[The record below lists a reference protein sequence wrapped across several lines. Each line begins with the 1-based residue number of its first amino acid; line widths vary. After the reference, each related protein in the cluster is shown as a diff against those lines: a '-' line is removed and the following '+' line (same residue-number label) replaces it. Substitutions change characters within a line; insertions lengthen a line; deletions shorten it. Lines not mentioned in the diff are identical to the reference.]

1 MLNSAKLEKQTERQ
15 KAFFEK
21 FKNLKNPRHI
31 TFLGKKFVIYPNVFS
46 PLEDTR
52 ILIKSMIIP
61 KESNVL
67 EIGAGSGAVSIFAA
81 QKAKKVIA
89 VDINPDAIK
98 CAQENVRLH
107 KINNIEVR
115 LSDLFENINEKFD
128 IILAN
133 LPFRNLPTN
142 DIIEKSM
149 WDQDFSANERFFKEV
164 SNYLKPKGI
173 IYFVHANFGEIA
185 RVKELIKK
193 YNFKIE
199 KIYKS
204 KKEWRIFFVYKLKKV

>member
-67 EIGAGSGAVSIFAA
+67 EIGAG
-81 QKAKKVIA
+81 
-89 VDINPDAIK
+89 DINPDAIK